1 MSQQPI
7 AIEHRTIRTNGVN
20 LHVALAGPDDGPL
33 VILLHGFPEFWYSWR
48 AQIPYLAE
56 QGYRVM
62 VPDQR
67 GYNLS
72 DKPAGIDAYRLEMLV
87 TDVIGLIDAVER
99 DTVYL
104 VGHDWGAAVAWG
116 VALAHPE
123 RLKKL
128 AILNVPH
135 PTVFADTLRTSTT
148 QMFRS
153 IYFGFFQIPR
163 LPELLMTAGDAW
175 FGMRFLL
182 SSSHPRTFSDADIRQ
197 YIRAWKQPGAMTG
210 MINWYRAIV
219 QRPPNMPEDPRIHVP
234 TLVIWGAQDV
244 ALERSMAQKSV
255 DLCDDGRL
263 VVFEDATHWV
273 QHDKPGEVSALLAEF
288 FEPTA

>member
-1 MSQQPI
+1 MPI

-72 DKPAGIDAYRLEMLV
+72 DKPAGIDAYRLETLV
-87 TDVIGLIDAVER
+87 ADVIGLIDAAGR

-104 VGHDWGAAVAWG
+104 AGHDWGAAVAWG

-163 LPELLMTAGDAW
+163 LPERLMTAGDAW

-182 SSSHPRTFSDADIRQ
+182 SSSHPHTFSDADIRQ

-219 QRPPNMPEDPRIHVP
+219 QRPPHMPDDPRIHVP
-234 TLVIWGAQDV
+234 TLVIWGAEDV

-273 QHDKPGEVSALLAEF
+273 QHDKPDAVNALLAEF
-288 FEPTA
+288 FQ